1 MSNAITPEVGDF
13 EEYQKEDSVSTS
25 DSVTETT
32 FEMMVAK
39 VMDSN
44 SYKPTEAQFDMIL
57 KLKSQSM
64 EYDFKQKTQVSP
76 QRRFDGNRNLI
87 LTVIVLVSFLFVF
100 TLVLAFAPEHVD
112 KLISLFAGLLGG
124 YGVGKSN
131 LLSIKKDTSFS

>member
-1 MSNAITPEVGDF
+1 MSNAIIPEEGTF
-13 EEYQKEDSVSTS
+13 EEYEEEDESVSTS
-25 DSVTETT
+25 DNVTETT

-76 QRRFDGNRNLI
+76 QRRFDGNRNLM
-87 LTVIVLVSFLFVF
+87 LTIIVLASFLFVF

-131 LLSIKKDTSFS
+131 LFSTRKDASN